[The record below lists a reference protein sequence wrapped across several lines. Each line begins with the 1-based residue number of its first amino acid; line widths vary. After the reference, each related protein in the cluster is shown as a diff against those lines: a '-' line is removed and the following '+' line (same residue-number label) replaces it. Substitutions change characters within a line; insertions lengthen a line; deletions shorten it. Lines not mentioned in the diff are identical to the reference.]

1 MSDANN
7 GEAKPQL
14 LYTPEEA
21 AVALR
26 ISRTHLY
33 QLKSA
38 KQISYIKIGKNL
50 RFRRKDLDDYIA
62 KCAKKAATEIKRSRV
77 DTTI

>member
-1 MSDANN
+1 MSDNEN
-7 GEAKPQL
+7 GEAKTQL

-26 ISRTHLY
+26 IGRTHLY

-38 KQISYIKIGKNL
+38 KQIGYIKIGKNL

-62 KCAKKAATEIKRSRV
+62 KCAKKTAADIKRSKV
-77 DTTI
+77 NTNV

>member
-1 MSDANN
+1 MNQN
-7 GEAKPQL
+7 GEAKPHL

-21 AVALR
+21 AEALR
-26 ISRTHLY
+26 ICRAHLY

-62 KCAKKAATEIKRSRV
+62 KCAKKTAADIKRSKLNTNV
-77 DTTI
+77 